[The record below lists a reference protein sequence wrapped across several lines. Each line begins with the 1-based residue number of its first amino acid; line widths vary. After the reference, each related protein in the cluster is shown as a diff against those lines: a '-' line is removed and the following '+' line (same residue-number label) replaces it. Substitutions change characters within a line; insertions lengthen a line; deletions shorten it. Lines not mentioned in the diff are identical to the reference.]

1 MEAKMADYIRPT
13 LADFETKWPNFM
25 GPLDFIPRLE
35 PIRPSYPRSSIFV
48 RGECGVY
55 RGYVVLCN

>member
-35 PIRPSYPRSSIFV
+35 PIRQSYPRSSIFV

-55 RGYVVLCN
+55 RG